1 MKVATI
7 VPQQFLDMTRADE
20 YHMCLAHLIGQP
32 GYEPYTHFFKQIGR
46 LPYTHLI
53 MDNGL
58 IEGRPQPIEVLVERA
73 LLVDADE
80 LVLPDVFRD
89 RAKTYSAIYDALEYL
104 HSMSLSGQPL
114 RGRTGF
120 MAVAQGATLEEWIE
134 SAKDLMKLPIRSL
147 GVPKVLCSL
156 PEGSTSSG
164 WLNRLDVLKA
174 IEPYRQ
180 NNDIAIH
187 LLGCWDTPLEA
198 KMISKAEAEGVISPI
213 RGIDSA
219 LPYVFT
225 RAGMKMSEGERPDS
239 SPIDFAMGGVD
250 RKLLKYNIDMWR
262 HECNIHDTSKD
273 NVERIW

>member
-20 YHMCLAHLIGQP
+20 YHMCLAHLIGEP

-58 IEGRPQPIEVLVERA
+58 IEGNPRPIHELVTKA

-80 LVLPDVFRD
+80 IVLPDVFKD
-89 RAKTYSAIYDALEYL
+89 RAQTYAAVVDALQQL
-104 HSMSLSGQPL
+104 TDPDKGQPL
-114 RGRTGF
+114 RGRTSF
-120 MAVAQGATLEEWIE
+120 MAVAQGASLEEWIE
-134 SAKDLMKLPIRSL
+134 SAKELMQLPIRTL

-156 PEGSTSSG
+156 PGLSTTNG
-164 WLNRLDVLKA
+164 WLNRLEVLKA
-174 IEPYRQ
+174 IEPYRHGTQ
-180 NNDIAIH
+180 IH

-225 RAGMKMSEGERPDS
+225 RAGMKMSEGGRPDS

-262 HECNIHDTSKD
+262 HECNIHDTTKD
-273 NVERIW
+273 NVQRIW

>member
-7 VPQQFLDMTRADE
+7 VPQQFLDMTRADD
-20 YHMCLAHLIGQP
+20 YHMCLAHLIDQP

-46 LPYTHLI
+46 LPYNHLI

-58 IEGRPQPIEVLVERA
+58 IEGRPQPIEVLVDRA

-89 RAKTYSAIYDALEYL
+89 RAKTYAAVVDALNN
-104 HSMSLSGQPL
+104 PVINKL
-114 RGRTGF
+114 RGKAGF
-120 MAVAQGATLEEWIE
+120 MAVAQGATLEEWVE

-156 PEGSTSSG
+156 PGGTTPTG

-180 NNDIAIH
+180 NNNIAIH

-250 RKLLKYNIDMWR
+250 RKLLKYNIGMWR
-262 HECNIHDTSKD
+262 YECNIHDTSKD
-273 NVERIW
+273 NVQKIW